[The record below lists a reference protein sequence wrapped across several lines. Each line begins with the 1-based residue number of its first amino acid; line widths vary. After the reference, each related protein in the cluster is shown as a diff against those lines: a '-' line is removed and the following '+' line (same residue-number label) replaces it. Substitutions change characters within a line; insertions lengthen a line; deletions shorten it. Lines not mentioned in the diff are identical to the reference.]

1 LARCEQCLRLLS
13 FALWAPGAAGRAAS
27 YLADAE
33 GAALLLLRA
42 VLTGVE
48 LAEASAADDWWQVRC
63 RPCPIIGAW
72 LAVKLCISIAKQR
85 SYWLQV
91 WAGHSIDVGEAAAC
105 RRRALSFLSAAAAAT
120 SCLLQHLRG

>member
-1 LARCEQCLRLLS
+1 MHPELRPAMGSGMNKVITQYHPPILYSPKIGTAGLKNAPPFPPLSPSSSDAEKLARCEQCLRLLS

-63 RPCPIIGAW
+63 RPCP
-72 LAVKLCISIAKQR
+72 
-85 SYWLQV
+85 
-91 WAGHSIDVGEAAAC
+91 
-105 RRRALSFLSAAAAAT
+105 
-120 SCLLQHLRG
+120 